1 MNMIKT
7 EYYKDLTKMN
17 TFGMKVKARCFME
30 YDSVADLV
38 DIEFSELSRPVLHIG
53 GGSNMLF
60 TDDFK
65 GTVLHSKINFIEII
79 GECQSAPVAPSQLS
93 PGPSPY
99 PGVGE
104 CHFRTNGTSP
114 HNELPDSESSATASA
129 TSSITD
135 RDSHCHFE
143 RAERVEESV
152 KPVLVSVGAG
162 VVFDDFC
169 DWAAKEGLWGVENL
183 SYIPG
188 EVGASAVQN
197 IGAYGVEV
205 KDVIR
210 TVYCYDTVEEEFVK
224 FDVSECGYGYRDS
237 IFKNPEIKGRYVV
250 THVVFALSR
259 EPKPRLD
266 YGHLRD
272 AVMSAC
278 SECQSAP
285 VAPSQLSPGPSPYPG
300 VGECHFR
307 TNGTSPHN
315 ELPDSESSAT
325 VSATSSITDRDS
337 HCHFERAERVE
348 KSFNVALTPSLIRK
362 VIIKIRKE
370 KLPEPS
376 VMGSAGSFFK
386 NPVISQEHFAR
397 IEAAAKAEYG
407 PDYKVPHY
415 VIKTECHEATGG
427 HGFSN
432 HPHGTPD
439 ILNDASTVISSEVE
453 KTVPQQIKVP
463 AAWLIEQCGWKGKR
477 SGGAAVYDKQPL
489 VIVNYTGEAYP
500 EEIIGLEK
508 RIIASVKAKFGVEL
522 HPEVEHI

>member
-1 MNMIKT
+1 MVRT

-17 TFGMKVKARCFME
+17 TFGMKVKARCFIE

-38 DIEFSELSRPVLHIG
+38 DIEFEELARPVLHIG
-53 GGSNMLF
+53 GGSNLLF

-65 GTVLHSKINFIEII
+65 GTVLHSKIDFIEIL
-79 GECQSAPVAPSQLS
+79 EQEDEA
-93 PGPSPY
+93 
-99 PGVGE
+99 
-104 CHFRTNGTSP
+104 
-114 HNELPDSESSATASA
+114 SSS
-129 TSSITD
+129 
-135 RDSHCHFE
+135 
-143 RAERVEESV
+143 
-152 KPVLVSVGAG
+152 VLVSVGAG

-210 TVYCYDTVEEEFVK
+210 KVYCYDTVEEEFVS
-224 FDVSECGYGYRDS
+224 FGVEECEYGYRDS
-237 IFKNPEIKGRYVV
+237 FFKNPEVKGRYIV

-259 EPKPRLD
+259 TPQPKLD

-272 AVMSAC
+272 AVMA
-278 SECQSAP
+278 
-285 VAPSQLSPGPSPYPG
+285 
-300 VGECHFR
+300 
-307 TNGTSPHN
+307 
-315 ELPDSESSAT
+315 SSA
-325 VSATSSITDRDS
+325 R
-337 HCHFERAERVE
+337 HCEEGQ
-348 KSFNVALTPSLIRK
+348 SPDVAIFTPSLIRK

-386 NPVISQEHFAR
+386 NPVISAEHFAR
-397 IEAAAKAEYG
+397 IEAAAKAEHG

-415 VIKTECHEATGG
+415 VLETSIRHCEEQSDVAICHM
-427 HGFSN
+427 
-432 HPHGTPD
+432 
-439 ILNDASTVISSEVE
+439 V
-453 KTVPQQIKVP
+453 KVP

-500 EEIIGLEK
+500 EEIIGLER
-508 RIIASVKAKFGVEL
+508 RIIASVKSKFDIVL
-522 HPEVEHI
+522 HPEVDHI